1 MSASTEKD
9 NKLNIKEHKERKT
22 DRERERESSG
32 ASPIFLFAR
41 QNFLRGKKI
50 KNSKKERGMADK
62 RKGGHRGS
70 GSTCIHSIIL
80 KKSCFVFLFI
90 NLYFFLS
97 MYYFL
102 LFKLFCVGLQAKL
115 QKQSAAVRAVTVF
128 FCLLL

>member
-9 NKLNIKEHKERKT
+9 NKLNIKEHTERET
-22 DRERERESSG
+22 ERERERERQSSG

-41 QNFLRGKKI
+41 QNFSRRKKI

-90 NLYFFLS
+90 NLYFFS
-97 MYYFL
+97 FNV
-102 LFKLFCVGLQAKL
+102 LFP
-115 QKQSAAVRAVTVF
+115 F
-128 FCLLL
+128 F